1 VLVKSEQI
9 DCDSVIKTEISNVE
23 QELDGSVS
31 DQTERESVTNK
42 DSYNYD
48 TDMNVSGGDQSVVI
62 EKFEVFLNT

>member
-31 DQTERESVTNK
+31 DQTDRESVTNK

-48 TDMNVSGGDQSVVI
+48 TDENVSGGDQSVVVK
-62 EKFEVFLNT
+62 KFEVFLNT